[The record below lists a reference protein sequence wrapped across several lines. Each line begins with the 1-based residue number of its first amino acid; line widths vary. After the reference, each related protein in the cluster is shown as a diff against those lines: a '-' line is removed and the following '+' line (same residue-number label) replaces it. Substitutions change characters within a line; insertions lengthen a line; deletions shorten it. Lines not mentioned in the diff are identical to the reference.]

1 MAPSEK
7 LVKNAPKSSANLM
20 ALLKDGLDWPFPDNF
35 EPEDV
40 PLLEWRPSEIG
51 LDESAIPRLKRIEQI
66 PKLTDKQPF
75 GVFIL
80 DFEKGRLPIGAIRR
94 LVNRLVHKKRATKS
108 PGHALWNL
116 SDLIFFCQSHEKV
129 STVHVVAFRD
139 TGSVPVMK
147 VISWDTDDSEV
158 KIKLTVE
165 SLRKLQWPTTSSDA
179 DSWREEWQGAF
190 TAGYREGISSA
201 KKLAEHMAEVAKT
214 VRDEVRKLLAIESE
228 FGPLRRLQ
236 SELKANLIADIDDA
250 KFADMYAQTMV
261 YGLLTARISHP
272 EDFQAEGLN
281 AVLKFENPFLDSLY
295 SSFRKTGDEAFDVDE
310 FGLHDLA
317 ETLGATNVEE
327 VLADFGDENR
337 KDDPVVFFYEDFLTN
352 YDPAQRR
359 ELGAYYTPIPVVRFM
374 VRAVDHII
382 KTEFDLPLG
391 VADPTTWGEYSKAK
405 KIEIPDGLTA
415 SDPVI
420 RMIDP
425 ATGTGTFLL
434 EWLRQ
439 AWANLGPK
447 ATDKQKLSVVERM
460 DAFEISLSSYSVAHL
475 KTGLELPTELRK
487 STRFDI
493 LLTDALAGPRPT
505 QGSLFEDD
513 PIAEEGKRAEHVKFE
528 RRHSVVIGNPP
539 YLRVKSDGTGGWIT
553 QPSGGG
559 ASLFDDVLGPA
570 TANTIFSH
578 VASLYNLYVYFWR
591 WAIWKAFEQ
600 TPGGPSVVAF
610 ITASSWLD
618 GPGFMGLR
626 ELARKRSTSIYVID
640 LGGEGHGAVKD
651 EGVFPIQTPVSIVL
665 LVRGPFSDTVP
676 VREHQHLYVTGSR
689 DEKLKTLAE
698 TSMDQDSFATIPG
711 EGFDRLNPVAGG
723 DEWASYPAL
732 IDLLPWQQPGCKYGR
747 TWPISPSPESLV
759 NRWKRLLRSTDL
771 DDRAAC
777 FVTPSSGRNI
787 FTRVGSMTTISSL
800 PPRTNHEPIV
810 RYGFRSFDRQWAFE
824 DPRMAKT
831 ESPSLWESSSDR
843 QVYFA
848 SFTMKQMGTG
858 PAMTASAYVPD
869 MAIFIGGHGGK
880 DVIPLFR
887 DSACTPNS
895 DSALVSKLSQR
906 LRLGFGEV
914 EAMLPPYIFGL
925 LAGTNYTYRFRD
937 ALQTPGPRVP
947 LTANG
952 EVFAAMAAHGSH
964 LIWLQTYGE
973 RFRTAG
979 RQDLKIPSSIRW
991 KKKPTV
997 IPADPKACSYDAST
1011 HSILVA
1017 DGILEGVSPE
1027 VWAFEVSGMK
1037 VVPKWLGY
1045 RTAKG
1050 TGKAVSSKSPL
1061 DHIRPTEWTEEWN
1074 HELRELVHVLTETL
1088 DLLPQGVLLLDQI
1101 LDGPLISADEL
1112 PEPPD
1117 ELRKPP
1123 KAAKDSSV
1131 AMDFE

>member
-1 MAPSEK
+1 
-7 LVKNAPKSSANLM
+7 M

-35 EPEDV
+35 EPENV
-40 PLLEWRPSEIG
+40 PLLEWKPSEIG

-147 VISWDTDDSEV
+147 VISWDTEDSEV
-158 KIKLTVE
+158 KIQLTVE

-228 FGPLRRLQ
+228 SGPLRRLQ

-272 EDFQAEGLN
+272 EDFKAEGLN

-352 YDPAQRR
+352 YDPEQRR

-405 KIEIPDGLTA
+405 KIAVPDGLTA

-447 ATDKQKLSVVERM
+447 ATDDQKLSVVERM

-475 KTGLELPTELRK
+475 KTGLELPPELRK

-493 LLTDALAGPRPT
+493 LLTDSLAGPRPD
-505 QGSLFEDD
+505 QASLFGDD
-513 PIAEEGKRAEHVKFE
+513 PIADEGKRAEQVKFV
-528 RRHSVVIGNPP
+528 RSHSIVIGNPP
-539 YLRVKSDGTGGWIT
+539 YLRTDRRNSGGWIT
-553 QPSGGG
+553 DESFGRSP
-559 ASLFDDVLGPA
+559 FEDVLAPA
-570 TANTIFSH
+570 RENTIFSH
-578 VASLYNLYVYFWR
+578 LRSLSNLYVYFWR

-600 TPGGPSVVAF
+600 TRGGPAVVAF
-610 ITASSWLD
+610 ITASSWLT

-626 ELARKRSTSIYVID
+626 QFARQTADTIYVVD
-640 LGGEGHGAVKD
+640 LGGDNLGTRPE
-651 EGVFPIQTPVSIVL
+651 EGVFDIQTPVSIVI
-665 LVRGPFSDTVP
+665 LVRRPLNKGGRIKIADGQYF
-676 VREHQHLYVTGSR
+676 RIGGSKV
-689 DEKLKTLAE
+689 EKLAALE
-698 TSMDQDSFATIPG
+698 TSTIDSVEWRIAPTGLLDRLVPDTGNERWDSF
-711 EGFDRLNPVAGG
+711 
-723 DEWASYPAL
+723 PAVRDL
-732 IDLLPWQQPGCKYGR
+732 IPWQQPGCIHAR
-747 TWPISPSPESLV
+747 MWPIAPDPALLERRWRTLV
-759 NRWKRLLRSTDL
+759 SQPDLETRSKW
-771 DDRAAC
+771 
-777 FVTPSSGRNI
+777 FVTAKTGRNI
-787 FTRVGSMTTISSL
+787 FTRVGSL
-800 PPRTNHEPIV
+800 NPIANLDKDAPS
-810 RYGFRSFDRQWAFE
+810 RGSTPYGFRSFDRQYTLD
-824 DPRMAKT
+824 DPRVAKT
-831 ESPSLWESSSDR
+831 ESPSLWASRSNS
-843 QVYFA
+843 QVFMVISMSLA
-848 SFTMKQMGTG
+848 VGLG
-858 PAMTASAYVPD
+858 PVATVSIGVPD
-869 MAIFIGGHGGK
+869 YNYFNGRGGK
-880 DVIPLFR
+880 DVFPLFSDANSEPNFDPKMADFLVSR
-887 DSACTPNS
+887 FAIQYDSAHEMIYS
-895 DSALVSKLSQR
+895 YVY
-906 LRLGFGEV
+906 GV
-914 EAMLPPYIFGL
+914 
-925 LAGTNYTYRFRD
+925 LAGSDFANRYLEEL
-937 ALQTPGPRVP
+937 ATPGPRIP
-947 LTANG
+947 LPANR
-952 EVFAAMAAHGSH
+952 ELFESMAAHGAH

-973 RFRTAG
+973 RFRTAE
-979 RQDLKIPSSIRW
+979 RQDLKIRSSIRW

-997 IPADPKACSYDAST
+997 IPADPKACSYDAVT
-1011 HSILVA
+1011 HSIHVA

-1037 VVPKWLGY
+1037 VIPKWLGY

-1112 PEPPD
+1112 PEPPE

-1123 KAAKDSSV
+1123 KAAKDSSG

>member
-1 MAPSEK
+1 
-7 LVKNAPKSSANLM
+7 M

-40 PLLEWRPSEIG
+40 PLLEWKPSEIG
-51 LDESAIPRLKRIEQI
+51 LDEASIPRLKRIEQI

-147 VISWDTDDSEV
+147 VISWDTEDSEV
-158 KIKLTVE
+158 KIQLTVE

-228 FGPLRRLQ
+228 SGPLRRLQ
-236 SELKANLIADIDDA
+236 SELKTNLIADIDDA

-272 EDFQAEGLN
+272 EDFKAEGLN

-352 YDPAQRR
+352 YDPEQRR

-405 KIEIPDGLTA
+405 KIAVPDGLTA

-439 AWANLGPK
+439 AWANLGSQVS
-447 ATDKQKLSVVERM
+447 DEQRLSVVDRM
-460 DAFEISLSSYSVAHL
+460 NAFEISLSSYSVAHL
-475 KTGLELPTELRK
+475 KTGLELPPSLRGK
-487 STRFDI
+487 FSMDI
-493 LLTDALAGPRPT
+493 LLSDTLGGPRPA
-505 QGSLFEDD
+505 QEMLFGGD
-513 PIAEEGKRAEHVKFE
+513 PIAEEGERAEIVKFD
-528 RRHSVVIGNPP
+528 RNHSVVIGNPP
-539 YLRVKSDGTGGWIT
+539 YFRTQRATSGGWIVR
-553 QPSGGG
+553 PEPGERE
-559 ASLFDDVLGPA
+559 LFADFTDPLRDIDAVRHGKNL
-570 TANTIFSH
+570 F
-578 VASLYNLYVYFWR
+578 NLYVYFWR
-591 WAIWKAFEQ
+591 WALWKAFESN
-600 TPGGPSVVAF
+600 PGSPAVIAF
-610 ITASSWLD
+610 ITSASWLR
-618 GPGFMGLR
+618 GPGFAGMRKFVR
-626 ELARKRSTSIYVID
+626 ESSTDVYVID
-640 LGGEGHGAVKD
+640 LGGESGLD
-651 EGVFPIQTPVSIVL
+651 NVFPITIPVSIVI
-665 LVRGPFSDTVP
+665 LVRRTSDTNDSSVGT
-676 VREHQHLYVTGSR
+676 VKYFQVEGTKA
-689 DEKLKTLAE
+689 EKLTYLQGTGFSEIGWKAVE
-698 TSMDQDSFATIPG
+698 GDPFAPLVPISDNPTW
-711 EGFDRLNPVAGG
+711 LNSPTV
-723 DEWASYPAL
+723 DFL
-732 IDLLPWQQPGCKYGR
+732 HPWMNPGCQFGR
-747 TWPISPSPESLV
+747 TWPIAPSHNLLEK
-759 NRWKRLLRSTDL
+759 RWGALLENDSEIHRAERFSGGPGRSISTQVGDL
-771 DDRAAC
+771 PRIIDLPASAP
-777 FVTPSSGRNI
+777 VL
-787 FTRVGSMTTISSL
+787 RV
-800 PPRTNHEPIV
+800 E
-810 RYGFRSFDRQWAFE
+810 RYAYRSFDREWCIA
-824 DPRMAKT
+824 DPRVTKMERRALWDSISDEQFFLVTKT
-831 ESPSLWESSSDR
+831 TKTL
-843 QVYFA
+843 
-848 SFTMKQMGTG
+848 TGG
-858 PAMTASAYVPD
+858 PAATVSTAVPD
-869 MAIFIGGHGGK
+869 LDAMFGSFGGR
-880 DVIPLFR
+880 DVIPAYRDAFGNWNVNSGVVDHLSAAFSLDVSSKNLFEY
-887 DSACTPNS
+887 SYG
-895 DSALVSKLSQR
+895 V
-906 LRLGFGEV
+906 
-914 EAMLPPYIFGL
+914 
-925 LAGTNYTYRFRD
+925 LAGTDYVDRFAAELSNPMPRIPITND
-937 ALQTPGPRVP
+937 AEKFL
-947 LTANG
+947 
-952 EVFAAMAAHGSH
+952 AMAAHGSQ

-973 RFRTAG
+973 RFRTSE
-979 RQDLKIPSSIRW
+979 RKDLKIGSSIRW

-997 IPADPKACSYDAST
+997 IPADPKACRYEAST
-1011 HSILVA
+1011 HSIHVA
-1017 DGILEGVSPE
+1017 DGVLEGVSPE

-1037 VVPKWLGY
+1037 VIPKWLGY

-1061 DHIRPTEWTEEWN
+1061 DHIRPTEWTEEWS

-1112 PEPPD
+1112 PEPPE

-1123 KAAKDSSV
+1123 KAAKDSSG
-1131 AMDFE
+1131 AMEFE